1 MKNVL
6 RVIVVGLV
14 ALALQAGLAV
24 AAVDTSNWQ
33 KVELTDGAVVT
44 LKLPQDMK
52 ETGRKELD
60 KGIWKYQFKNQS
72 GTLVVQI
79 VMMKLKETPSK
90 YPLDAFPQQGL
101 DEFLAVVEK
110 MGNGKTVDLKYVK
123 TKNEHL
129 MVIGRAKDVVG
140 YQLVTMVSS
149 HLVEA
154 KFATSEEKEY
164 EILPELIRNFEF

>member
-1 MKNVL
+1 MRSFFRVL
-6 RVIVVGLV
+6 VVGIV
-14 ALALQAGLAV
+14 ALVLQVGLAW

-44 LKLPQDMK
+44 LKLPQDMQ

-60 KGIWKYQFKNQS
+60 KGIWKYQFTNPS
-72 GTLVVQI
+72 GTIVVQI

-90 YPLDAFPQQGL
+90 YPLDDFPQKGL
-101 DEFLAVVEK
+101 DEFLALVDK

-129 MVIGRAKDVVG
+129 AVIGRAKDVVG
-140 YQLVTMVSS
+140 YQMVTMVSS

-164 EILPELIRNFEF
+164 EILPELIKNFDF